1 MQLTLKSLIMKNL
14 KILSMLFFLT
24 VFVSCSSDSA
34 DDDDPT
40 PPVNTDVT
48 YSKNVKP
55 IIDGACIR
63 CHNNPPVNSAPMS
76 LTSYDNVKDAVT
88 SSNLIARV
96 EDGSMPP
103 TGSDLTSTQ
112 IKVIKD
118 WETGGFKE

>member
-1 MQLTLKSLIMKNL
+1 MKNL

-34 DDDDPT
+34 DDDTPT

-48 YSKNVKP
+48 YSENVKP

-63 CHNNPPVNSAPMS
+63 CHSNPPVNGAPMS
-76 LTSYDNVKDAVT
+76 LTTYDNVKDAVT
-88 SSNLIARV
+88 NRNLIARV

-103 TGSDLTSTQ
+103 NGSDLTSAQ
-112 IKVIKD
+112 IKAIKD
-118 WETGGFKE
+118 WESGGFKE

>member
-1 MQLTLKSLIMKNL
+1 MKNL
-14 KILSMLFFLT
+14 KILSMLLFLT

-34 DDDDPT
+34 DDDTPT

-55 IIDGACIR
+55 IIDGTCIR
-63 CHNNPPVNSAPMS
+63 CHNNPPVNSAPMP
-76 LTSYDNVKDAVT
+76 LTTYDNVKDAV
-88 SSNLIARV
+88 SNRNLIARV

-103 TGSDLTSTQ
+103 DGNDLTSAQ

-118 WETGGFKE
+118 WESGGFKE